1 MDLYKDVY
9 KNHTTFMYC
18 YTNLAN
24 KIIKKNIH
32 LIETL

>member
-1 MDLYKDVY
+1 MSH
-9 KNHTTFMYC
+9 KNHTATFMYC
-18 YTNLAN
+18 YINLVN